1 MKKLFTYKIKQV
13 IQRQIIKDK
22 RMKIYK
28 LIYISGHYIIG
39 LPFVTFVFM
48 KQMTQKINK
57 IIRIINQKIKQK
69 NTYNKFVTKVNK
81 IITQKMKQ
89 TI

>member
-1 MKKLFTYKIKQV
+1 MIMNKLFTYKIKQV

-28 LIYISGHYIIG
+28 LIYIPGHYTIG
-39 LPFVTFVFM
+39 LPSVTFIFM

-57 IIRIINQKIKQK
+57 IIQIINQKIKQK
-69 NTYNKFVTKVNK
+69 DMYNKFIKKVNK
-81 IITQKMKQ
+81 IIT
-89 TI
+89 